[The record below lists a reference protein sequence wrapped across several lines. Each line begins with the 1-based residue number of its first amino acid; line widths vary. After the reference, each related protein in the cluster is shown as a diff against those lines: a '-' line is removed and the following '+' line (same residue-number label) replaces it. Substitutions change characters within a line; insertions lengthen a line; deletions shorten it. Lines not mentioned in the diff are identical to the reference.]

1 MDPID
6 LVICICVNDGW
17 SYFIRYKWCHT
28 GLCMLENVD
37 HGQDPLSCGFAEV
50 SVVWK
55 GMVGWLLFRLCRKV
69 GWLKAHF
76 PASF

>member
-1 MDPID
+1 
-6 LVICICVNDGW
+6 
-17 SYFIRYKWCHT
+17 
-28 GLCMLENVD
+28 MLENVD

-69 GWLKAHF
+69 G
-76 PASF
+76 